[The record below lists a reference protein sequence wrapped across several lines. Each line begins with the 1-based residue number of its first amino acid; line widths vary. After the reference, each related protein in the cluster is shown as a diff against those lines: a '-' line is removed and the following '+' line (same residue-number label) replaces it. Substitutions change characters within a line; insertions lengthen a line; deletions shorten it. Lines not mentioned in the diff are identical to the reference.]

1 MSVSVRTEILPKGL
15 KRKLATLKKTNFNL
29 NFQDN
34 LNWKEQFNLLLLIE
48 LLNLNQFLQKSH
60 I

>member
-15 KRKLATLKKTNFNL
+15 KRKLATLKKTNFHL

-34 LNWKEQFNLLLLIE
+34 LNWQEQSNLLLLIE
-48 LLNLNQFLQKSH
+48 LLNQFLQKSH

>member
-1 MSVSVRTEILPKGL
+1 MSVSVRIENLPKGL

-29 NFQDN
+29 DFQDN
-34 LNWKEQFNLLLLIE
+34 LNWKEHSNLLLHIE
-48 LLNLNQFLQKSH
+48 LLNQFLQKSD